1 MSEKESEA
9 VDRLTAGIE
18 ELAHR
23 ETIIRCLSG
32 DLSPTA
38 ALRQLSEMI
47 GNPAVVRAIVDE
59 VTRRAASISRATDSL
74 LRDRVD
80 ELTQLMVEE
89 EQG

>member
-1 MSEKESEA
+1 MRKSPEA

-23 ETIIRCLSG
+23 ETMIRCLSG

-38 ALRQLSEMI
+38 ALRQLSGMI

-80 ELTQLMVEE
+80 ELTQLVVENE
-89 EQG
+89 RG

>member
-1 MSEKESEA
+1 MRKSPEA
-9 VDRLTAGIE
+9 VDRLTADIE
-18 ELAHR
+18 DMAHR
-23 ETIIRCLSG
+23 ETMIRCLSG
-32 DLSPTA
+32 DLSPAA

-47 GNPAVVRAIVDE
+47 GNPAIVRAIVDE

>member
-23 ETIIRCLSG
+23 EMMMRCLSG
-32 DLSPTA
+32 DLSPAA
-38 ALRQLSEMI
+38 ALQQLSKMI
-47 GNPAVVRAIVDE
+47 GNPATVSAIVDE

-80 ELTQLMVEE
+80 ELTQLMVEK